1 MLVFALGALP
11 RSLVVHPW
19 IPHLALA
26 VPACVASTA
35 VALSLPATRTQP
47 IQLNDDQDDKA
58 DDAAEKDTEVDPD
71 HFYPHLRRTKKAAA
85 CVVLTALLALELF
98 RVGWEPLAFGRYGWR
113 DWVERAARVVFWTV
127 TFALSLL
134 SFPHPIP
141 ASRASLKTHWRLTV
155 LLFTLTSAFLAL
167 TLLRWL
173 LPRSTGLSLL
183 PPRESY
189 GSPSYAAQMAILL
202 ASTSL
207 QLAAFL
213 LLGTTPH
220 SAPLIHPSHT
230 PAKPIITLPSTSP
243 LSLLLFSWISPVL
256 HTSYTSAEPMDEGT
270 LPAIPAADRA
280 PNAWRKIK
288 ESKELMHKA
297 PRGWN
302 PLLWRIVVVNR
313 RLFFWQISL
322 SVINAV
328 LYYVPAFFLQ
338 RLVLFLEER
347 PTSPDQSLQW
357 GYVYCVGLLVGAVV
371 ESLVSGQLWFVSNSM
386 LSTGIR
392 VQLNTL
398 IFDKTLRRK
407 DISAPSTSSPSS
419 PNSNDSNDADEGDDD
434 EEEEAKEGTGGFKT
448 KSSLTNL
455 FAIDSERVAD
465 FATWAFS
472 CAQANVGPVEPDETD
487 GSSLD
492 ARSWDAPIEIFIGT
506 IFLYSLIG
514 YAALIGIAVAVLFL
528 PLNNWASSQFMT
540 TQDKLMAT
548 RDRRVSLMNEVLG
561 SIRMIKFYAFER
573 PFEKRIL
580 DARRDELKTL
590 RWNYFLEVSF
600 QGIWS
605 ISPILCILVSF
616 WAYTS
621 PLLMN
626 RQLTPSTAFTALSV
640 WNELRFALNVV
651 PDVLQSALQSLVS
664 LRRIE
669 KFLRMPEIEHL
680 QGMDVPVSAEG
691 GGAGVTGLETDG
703 SDERVAFDHATVT
716 WPQHEDEK
724 DDDEEDEGAQKP
736 FELQDLT
743 LEFPKGEM
751 SLICGRLGSGKT
763 LSLLALL
770 GEVDVLSGSVHCPR
784 SPPSAIALPSLD
796 WDAYLTEE
804 NWIAPSHTAFVPQQA
819 WLMNDSVRNNI
830 LFGLPFRKERY
841 EKTLAACSLTS
852 DLAILEDGDST
863 EIGEKGINLSGG
875 QKARVSLARA
885 VYSRAGILLL
895 DDVLSAVD
903 AHTAAHIYEQCLKGP
918 LLKGRTVILVSH
930 HVQLTAPG
938 AGFVVSLENGRVAFS
953 GSSSE
958 FFESDGYKAIAGDDK
973 DAADEEPKADGV
985 LSTSPKKPSVLS
997 TSPRKPATFL
1007 PPNAG
1012 KPKNKTFAQIVA
1024 EGNDSTPAS
1033 STDVTSASESGEEDE
1048 SDSEPQDPTIDGDD
1062 QKKDKV
1068 SPTSKG
1074 EHKPRKLVEEETRAV
1089 GKVSADVWK
1098 LYLGSMGG
1106 LFFWMWFV
1114 VAFAGAKLADVAQ
1127 TWWLGK
1133 WSGDAGPDSAH
1144 STNYYLILYA
1154 ILSVL
1159 AAFVD
1164 TAQWFVLYAG
1174 TLRSSAVLHERL
1186 LHAVLRAPLR
1196 WFDSQALGRIQNRFS
1211 KDLEGIDSS
1220 LPDNFGRSLMYGLG
1234 VVTTLS
1240 VVASSAP
1247 TFLLGFALIS
1257 VLYYR
1262 DARLF
1267 QTSAREFRRLDSV
1280 SKSPLFSIYG
1290 EAIAGVA
1297 VIRAFGSSAR
1307 FMAMMLDRAT
1317 TNVTFYWY
1325 LWGTNRWL
1333 SMRFSLLSATVVALT
1348 GYVLISAGD
1357 KVDAALAGFTLT
1369 FALNISND
1377 ILFLVRRYTQLELSM
1392 VGVERTKEFSE
1403 IKQEAAEI
1411 VEPRP
1416 PAHWPTGNIE
1426 VKNLHIRYA
1435 PELPDVLHGL
1445 TFSVKAG
1452 EKIGIVG
1459 STGCGKSTLAAS
1471 FFRFVEAHSGAIVV
1485 DGIDISKIG
1494 LLDLRSRLTIVP
1506 QDPVILSGTLRST
1519 LDMFEQYEDAEIF
1532 DALRRVHLIREE
1544 ERPDEQEAG
1553 TNRSVFWNLDAD
1565 VAEGGSNYSTG
1576 QRQLLCMARA
1586 LLKRNKILLL
1596 DEATASTDHETD
1608 ELITQTIREE
1618 FADATLLVIAHRLRT
1633 IIDFDKILLLDKGK
1647 LIEFESPAKLLE
1659 DPTSRFYALCRATGR
1674 KEFAIL
1680 KKMSKGKARVTHRPR
1695 KLVRR
1700 STAKVPKAQG
1710 SNGHA

>member
-1 MLVFALGALP
+1 
-11 RSLVVHPW
+11 
-19 IPHLALA
+19 
-26 VPACVASTA
+26 
-35 VALSLPATRTQP
+35 
-47 IQLNDDQDDKA
+47 
-58 DDAAEKDTEVDPD
+58 
-71 HFYPHLRRTKKAAA
+71 
-85 CVVLTALLALELF
+85 
-98 RVGWEPLAFGRYGWR
+98 
-113 DWVERAARVVFWTV
+113 
-127 TFALSLL
+127 
-134 SFPHPIP
+134 
-141 ASRASLKTHWRLTV
+141 
-155 LLFTLTSAFLAL
+155 
-167 TLLRWL
+167 
-173 LPRSTGLSLL
+173 
-183 PPRESY
+183 
-189 GSPSYAAQMAILL
+189 MAILL

-313 RLFFWQISL
+313 RLFFWL
-322 SVINAV
+322 
-328 LYYVPAFFLQ
+328 
-338 RLVLFLEER
+338 LFLEER